1 MSLGAR
7 GHFSSLL
14 SQQGSGS
21 PLERA
26 SGCPVLTVSDEVLL
40 EEEEVEVE
48 EEEEVEKEEE
58 DEDRISS
65 SQAPSPHPS
74 LYIP

>member
-14 SQQGSGS
+14 SQRGSGS

-48 EEEEVEKEEE
+48 KEEE